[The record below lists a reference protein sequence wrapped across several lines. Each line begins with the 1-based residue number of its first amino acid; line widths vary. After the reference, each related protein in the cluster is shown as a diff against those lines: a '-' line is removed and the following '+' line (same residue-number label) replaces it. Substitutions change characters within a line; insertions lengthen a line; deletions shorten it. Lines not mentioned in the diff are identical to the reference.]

1 MNGVKYSEYDGKV
14 IEAEGKYFF
23 IISDYVGNEV
33 NFTVEVDSSVAFS
46 VKGTYSMDG
55 TTYVSRYGLTLTVNE
70 EILQF
75 NVESDNDVYFASG
88 ERVTAEGTY
97 NVTIVDAVGNKA
109 EVALVI
115 DQTAPVITASVE
127 NGGITKNVVT
137 IQIEGADLIRLS
149 STKLDEPVV
158 LEKECT
164 WSESGTYT
172 IIATDIAGNESRY
185 RFTIDDVVE
194 VTTSPMLMPGQ
205 IVSEAVTFDFDEEAV
220 KFVTLNGVTID
231 YRNTFREVGQY
242 TLTATDEQG
251 NVYSTSW
258 TIIPAKANAY
268 DISASEGYTI
278 VSGTLN
284 GESISVENGIDTSK
298 DGIYSFVFSGEGGEY
313 VLEFVVDTVAP
324 TVKITQEKKQVVF
337 SAADKEN
344 VTYELYLDGELVS
357 CKPNEPIIERGNY
370 KLIVTDELGN
380 SSEYTFS
387 LDYINTY
394 GIIVIA
400 LGAGLVLAAVV
411 GMIVYRKRQSVK

>member
-1 MNGVKYSEYDGKV
+1 MF
-14 IEAEGKYFF
+14 IE
-23 IISDYVGNEV
+23 N
-33 NFTVEVDSSVAFS
+33 
-46 VKGTYSMDG
+46 
-55 TTYVSRYGLTLTVNE
+55 
-70 EILQF
+70 
-75 NVESDNDVYFASG
+75 
-88 ERVTAEGTY
+88 
-97 NVTIVDAVGNKA
+97 
-109 EVALVI
+109 
-115 DQTAPVITASVE
+115 
-127 NGGITKNVVT
+127 
-137 IQIEGADLIRLS
+137 
-149 STKLDEPVV
+149 
-158 LEKECT
+158 ECT

-220 KFVTLNGVTID
+220 KFVTLNGITID

-251 NVYSTSW
+251 NVYSTNW

-278 VSGTLN
+278 ISGTLN
-284 GESISVENGIDTSK
+284 GEAISVENGIDLSK
-298 DGIYSFVFSGEGGEY
+298 DGVYSFVFSGEGGEY

-324 TVKITQEKKQVVF
+324 TVEIIQEKKQVVF

-400 LGAGLVLAAVV
+400 LGAGLVLAVVV
-411 GMIVYRKRQSVK
+411 GMIVYRKRQSIK